1 MNVKQTAILILVLI
15 VTVAAVVYLQSK
27 KTYVDVADIAANAE
41 IIIPELTTSEKAEKY
56 DRARE
61 ITQPAGFINTEPFEL
76 KDVIG
81 KKVILLDIWT
91 YSCINCQRTL
101 PYITAWDEKYKDE
114 GLLVVGIHS
123 PEFEFEKDIENV
135 KKAVEQFGI
144 EYPVVLDNDFGTW
157 HAYRNSYWPR
167 KYLID
172 IDGFVVY
179 DHIGEGA
186 YEETEMRIKELLAER
201 AQKLGEVVDIQKE
214 VTEIHVDEAIADTVP
229 RSPEVY
235 FGAWRNSTF
244 GNGSPGM
251 LGGFELTEP
260 KKALRD
266 MFYLVGSWN
275 IYQQYAQNATKDAS
289 IIHTYSGDKVFM
301 VASSKNG
308 SSIRILQD
316 GKPVGNAGGS
326 DADENGRVLIQEE
339 RLYKLIDNPDG
350 AGEHTLEIIIED
362 PALEIFTF
370 TFG

>member
-1 MNVKQTAILILVLI
+1 MNAKQLITLALVAALI
-15 VTVAAVVYLQSK
+15 VGAIAYLQSK
-27 KTYVDVADIAANAE
+27 KIPVDVAALAAEAE
-41 IIIPELTTSEKAEKY
+41 IVIPELTTSEKAEKY

-61 ITQPAGFINTEPFEL
+61 ITQPAGFINTEAFNL
-76 KDVIG
+76 ADVVG

-101 PYITAWDEKYKDE
+101 PYITAWDDKYKDE
-114 GLLVVGIHS
+114 GLLIVGIHS

-135 KKAVEQFGI
+135 QTAVEKFGI
-144 EYPVVLDNDFGTW
+144 NYPVVLDNDFGTW

-186 YEETEMRIKELLAER
+186 YDETEAKIKELLAER
-201 AQKLGEVVDIQKE
+201 AQKLGEVVDL
-214 VTEIHVDEAIADTVP
+214 TGRVDTITVPEAIADTVP

-251 LGGFELTEP
+251 LGGYELERPATFV
-260 KKALRD
+260 RD
-266 MFYLVGSWN
+266 IFYLTGAWN
-275 IYQQYAQNATKDAS
+275 IYQQYAENAKKDAR
-289 IIHTYSGDKVFM
+289 IIYKYSGDKVFM
-301 VASSKNG
+301 VASSKSG
-308 SSIRILQD
+308 ATIRLLQD
-316 GKPVGNAGGS
+316 GEPIGAAAGA
-326 DADENGRVLIQEE
+326 DIDENGRVEVKEE
-339 RLYKLIDNPDG
+339 QLYKLVDNPDG
-350 AGEHTLEIIIED
+350 AAEHTLEIIIED
-362 PALEIFTF
+362 PGLEIFTF